1 MFKKQESQCDF
12 KQLKRKMERV
22 EASMT
27 GQDYVTMNVVNDG
40 KVFRLCSKPS
50 LVAQIKNTQNN
61 GSTIASILLKGN

>member
-1 MFKKQESQCDF
+1 
-12 KQLKRKMERV
+12 MERV